1 MKSAE
6 EWAIERNEMDLY
18 HMQAASNDECMAE
31 FAMFLQQIQLD
42 AMKEGMRRAAEIA
55 RWKHPI
61 SSSAAHYEAKR
72 TTESILTTAEQL
84 TIKDLEV

>member
-1 MKSAE
+1 MKTAE
-6 EWAIERNEMDLY
+6 EWIEETTGSPKCRLTTIGACSIE
-18 HMQAASNDECMAE
+18 E
-31 FAMFLQQIQLD
+31 IQLD